1 MSGEDERSRQGTAN
15 GGMRPVPK
23 DSPRPAAGSNPFLAE
38 APVAPAPVRRR
49 GGKPPPG
56 IISAG
61 GVDMARAHASN
72 IRPAADTELPQM
84 ETAKVVVS
92 VETNPRRVQTM
103 RNLEALR
110 PQADG
115 AATADSASP
124 WAHGP
129 PESVDKAAL
138 PSSNLPRERDTL
150 VPPGKRKEKQAAFWI
165 RVTAVAMFLLLI
177 AGVTKRMGMWSQ
189 RSASVP
195 PPAPHIGGPL
205 IPEPLPD
212 DTAATAPSPSGA
224 PTAGGT
230 AQVGGPS
237 PDDTG
242 DVDFDPVPR
251 PVRPRPAPRPTPP
264 PTATAASTGTLKP
277 LFELPNSK

>member
-1 MSGEDERSRQGTAN
+1 MSGEDERRRQETVP
-15 GGMRPVPK
+15 GGMRAVPK

-38 APVAPAPVRRR
+38 APVVPAPVRRR

-84 ETAKVVVS
+84 ETEKVVVS

-110 PQADG
+110 PPADG
-115 AATADSASP
+115 AATANGASP

-129 PESVDKAAL
+129 PPEPVDKTAL

-150 VPPGKRKEKQAAFWI
+150 VPPAKRKEKQAAFWI
-165 RVTAVAMFLLLI
+165 RVTAVAVFLLLI
-177 AGVTKRMGMWSQ
+177 AGVTKRMGMWTP
-189 RSASVP
+189 RTP
-195 PPAPHIGGPL
+195 PEPVSTPHVGGPL

-212 DTAATAPSPSGA
+212 DSAATAPSPSGA
-224 PTAGGT
+224 PTAPGT
-230 AQVGGPS
+230 AQVGEAI
-237 PDDTG
+237 PDDSG
-242 DVDFDPVPR
+242 DIEFEPVPKPIR
-251 PVRPRPAPRPTPP
+251 VRPNRPTPP
-264 PTATAASTGTLKP
+264 PTATAASTGTFKP
-277 LFELPNSK
+277 LFELPNSR